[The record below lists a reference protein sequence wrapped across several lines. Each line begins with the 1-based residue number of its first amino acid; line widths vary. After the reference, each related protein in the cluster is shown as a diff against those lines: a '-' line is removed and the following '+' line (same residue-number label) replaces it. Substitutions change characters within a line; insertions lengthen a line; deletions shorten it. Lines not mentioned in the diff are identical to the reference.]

1 MKNSTKEDETNALIQ
16 NLSILPT
23 TLNQPKL
30 QFEINVIGN
39 MTDVNFYIP
48 DVKGDTTGMAF
59 RMAYYAARIHSK
71 NNKEFCTYVGSM
83 LCSVVP
89 GFRNSVEAA
98 LKEICVKPRFV
109 SLPSQAN
116 ETNIAI
122 SSVPQIGWPSIL
134 VIFGYCILL
143 LFKLSFHNDQVN
155 TYNNTMSYRIRDLQA
170 KVTWDPSNT
179 LDIPFDAT
187 KSKAV
192 STMLGSR
199 DLRATVM
206 TFLMNNSNHTDS
218 QIRSVC
224 KYLSDNIITLL

>member
-1 MKNSTKEDETNALIQ
+1 
-16 NLSILPT
+16 
-23 TLNQPKL
+23 
-30 QFEINVIGN
+30 
-39 MTDVNFYIP
+39 
-48 DVKGDTTGMAF
+48 MAF
-59 RMAYYAARIHSK
+59 RVAYYAARIHSK

-98 LKEICVKPRFV
+98 LNEICVKPRFV

-206 TFLMNNSNHTDS
+206 TFLMNNSNHPDS
-218 QIRSVC
+218 QIRNVC

>member
-1 MKNSTKEDETNALIQ
+1 
-16 NLSILPT
+16 
-23 TLNQPKL
+23 
-30 QFEINVIGN
+30 
-39 MTDVNFYIP
+39 MTDIDFYVQDVN
-48 DVKGDTTGMAF
+48 GDTTGMAF
-59 RMAYYAARIHSK
+59 RMAYYAAKYHSK

-122 SSVPQIGWPSIL
+122 SKVPQLGWPSIL
-134 VIFGYCILL
+134 VVFGYCILL
-143 LFKLSFHNDQVN
+143 LFKLSFHNDEGYC
-155 TYNNTMSYRIRDLQA
+155 YNNSVSHRIRELKA

-199 DLRATVM
+199 DLRVTVL
-206 TFLMNNSNHTDS
+206 TFLMNNSNHPDS
-218 QIRSVC
+218 QIRNTELRNYADAFAAV
-224 KYLSDNIITLL
+224 LSHSFS

>member
-1 MKNSTKEDETNALIQ
+1 MKNSTKEDETNAIQ
-16 NLSILPT
+16 NLSIIPS

-30 QFEINVIGN
+30 QFQINVIGN

-48 DVKGDTTGMAF
+48 DVEGDTTGMAF
-59 RMAYYAARIHSK
+59 RMAYYVARFHSK

-83 LCSVVP
+83 LCSDVP

-98 LKEICVKPRFV
+98 LKDICVKPRFI
-109 SLPSQAN
+109 SLPSQAK

-122 SSVPQIGWPSIL
+122 SSVPQMGWPSIL

-143 LFKLSFHNDQVN
+143 LFKLTF
-155 TYNNTMSYRIRDLQA
+155 YNNEVNSYNAAISHYIRELKA

-206 TFLMNNSNHTDS
+206 TFLMNNSNHPDS
-218 QIRSVC
+218 QIRNVC